1 MTERR
6 HMLCRSCHAGCGVLV
21 EIDAGHPISVS
32 GDPGNPLYRGFCCV
46 KGRSMPQQWSSPT
59 RLLHSQKRR
68 ADGSHAPIPVEQA
81 MDEIAVRLREI
92 LEARG
97 PRAVATYSG
106 TMATNAGAANGA
118 VTSAFLKAIGSRMGF
133 NSNTIDQPGKM
144 VAAAL
149 FGSWMAP
156 PTPFEQ
162 AKVVMLVGCNP
173 LVAMSG
179 GIPHTNP
186 GRTLTDALARGLQ
199 LIVIDPRRSETAR
212 RATLHLQSR
221 PGEDVAL
228 LAGLIRI
235 ILSEGLQD
243 SAFLTEHAV
252 GVEALREAVEPFTP
266 AAVALRCDV
275 PEADLLRAAR
285 LFAGSGPGVATA
297 GTGPNMS
304 GPTTLFEYL
313 LRCLNTLCG
322 RWQRA
327 GERVVEPP
335 CLGQSAPMKAQA
347 SPPMADYAYGFGE
360 RLRVRGLANTA
371 AGMPTAALADEIL
384 LPGEGQV
391 RALLSHGG
399 NPVAAWPDQ
408 LKTIEAMKALDLLVQ
423 IDATMSATAK
433 LADYVIAVKHP
444 LEMPGITLTQ
454 EYLSSYAVG
463 FGTTAPY
470 AQYTPALVDPPAGSD
485 VIDDWTFFYGLAQ
498 RLGVQLTIKPVSFS
512 GTVRIAGQ
520 PMNMDEQPTTDE
532 LFDMVTR
539 GSRIPLDE
547 IRKHPEGRLYPDPPV
562 EVAPRDAGWPGRLD
576 LGNPRMLAD
585 LAEVAAAGRESS
597 RGGASEAEHRPFR
610 LISRRQANVLNSV
623 GRDVPAQTRGQTTN
637 PAWLHPDDAAELGL
651 AAGAI
656 VEIRSQRASIRAVVG
671 LDPDLRRGLVSM
683 THGWG
688 DAPECDDQL
697 REIGANTGR
706 LSAVDSDYE
715 RYTGLPRMSNIP
727 VSLSIPARLDQRID
741 SPSAGSVAGRRRAV
755 RASASA
761 SASDESPAT
770 R

>member
-1 MTERR
+1 MPAQR
-6 HMLCRSCHAGCGVLV
+6 HTLCRSCHAGCGVLV
-21 EIDAGHPISVS
+21 EIDRGRPISVK
-32 GDPGNPLYRGFCCV
+32 GDPDNPLYRGFCCV

-59 RLLHSQKRR
+59 RLLHSQKRGP
-68 ADGSHAPIPVEQA
+68 DGRYEPIPVEQA
-81 MDEIAVRLREI
+81 MDEIALRLRAI

-97 PRAVATYSG
+97 PRTVATYSG

-162 AKVVMLVGCNP
+162 ANVVMLVGCNP

-235 ILSEGLQD
+235 ILAEELQD
-243 SAFLTEHAV
+243 ADFLAENAV
-252 GVEALREAVEPFTP
+252 GLEALRAAVEPFTP
-266 AAVALRCDV
+266 ATAATRCDV
-275 PEADLLRAAR
+275 PEEDLVRAAR
-285 LFAGSGPGVATA
+285 LFARSGPGVATA

-304 GPTTLFEYL
+304 AHTTLLEYL
-313 LRCLNTLCG
+313 LRCLNTICG

-335 CLGQSAPMKAQA
+335 CLGQSAPVKAQA

-360 RLRVRGLANTA
+360 RMRVRGLANTA

-384 LPGEGQV
+384 MPGEGQV
-391 RALLSHGG
+391 RALISHGG

-408 LKTIEAMKALDLLVQ
+408 LKTIEAMKALELLVQ
-423 IDATMSATAK
+423 IDTTMSATAK

-520 PMNMDEQPTTDE
+520 PMDMDDQPTTDE
-532 LFDMVTR
+532 LFDMVTK

-547 IRKHPEGRLYPDPPV
+547 IRRHPEGRLYPDPPIT
-562 EVAPRDAGWPGRLD
+562 VAPKDEGWTGRLD
-576 LGNPRMLAD
+576 LGNTQMMED
-585 LAEVAAAGRESS
+585 LAEVAAEGRELLRAGRSA
-597 RGGASEAEHRPFR
+597 GQGAGAGEAERWPFR
-610 LISRRQANVLNSV
+610 LISRRQMNVLNSV
-623 GRDVPAQTRGQTTN
+623 GRDIPEQTRGQTTN
-637 PAWLHPDDAAELGL
+637 PAWLHPDDAAALGL
-651 AAGAI
+651 ASGEL

-671 LDPDLRRGLVSM
+671 IDPSLRRGLVSM
-683 THGWG
+683 THSWG
-688 DAPECDDQL
+688 DVPECDDRV

-727 VSLSIPARLDQRID
+727 VSLGVPERSAQGLD
-741 SPSAGSVAGRRRAV
+741 SPPGDAR
-755 RASASA
+755 
-761 SASDESPAT
+761 P
-770 R
+770 

>member
-1 MTERR
+1 MSEQR
-6 HMLCRSCHAGCGVLV
+6 HTLCRSCHAGCGVLV
-21 EIDAGHPISVS
+21 EIDGGRPISVK
-32 GDPGNPLYRGFCCV
+32 GDPDNPLYRGFCCV

-68 ADGSHAPIPVEQA
+68 PDGSHEPIPVEQA
-81 MDEIAVRLREI
+81 MDEIALRLREI
-92 LEARG
+92 LETRG

-243 SAFLTEHAV
+243 SEFLAENTV
-252 GVEALREAVEPFTP
+252 GLETLRETVEPFTP
-266 AAVALRCDV
+266 TAVAARCDV
-275 PEADLLRAAR
+275 PEEDLVRAAR
-285 LFAGSGPGVATA
+285 LFACSGPGVVTA

-304 GPTTLFEYL
+304 AHTTLLEYL
-313 LRCLNTLCG
+313 LRCLNTICG

-360 RLRVRGLANTA
+360 RMRVRGLANTA

-384 LPGEGQV
+384 MPGEGQV
-391 RALLSHGG
+391 RALISHGG

-408 LKTIEAMKALDLLVQ
+408 LKTIEAMKALELLVQ
-423 IDATMSATAK
+423 IDTTLSATAK

-485 VIDDWTFFYGLAQ
+485 VIDDWSFFYGLAQ

-512 GTVRIAGQ
+512 GTVRVAGQ
-520 PMNMDEQPTTDE
+520 PMDMDEQPTTDE
-532 LFDMVTR
+532 LFDMVTK
-539 GSRIPLDE
+539 GSRISLDE
-547 IRKHPEGRLYPDPPV
+547 VRKHPEGRLYPESPV
-562 EVAPRDAGWPGRLD
+562 TIAAKDEGWTGRLD
-576 LGNPRMLAD
+576 LGNGRMMAD
-585 LAEVAAAGRESS
+585 LAEIAAEGRE
-597 RGGASEAEHRPFR
+597 RDRAGALEGERWPFR
-610 LISRRQANVLNSV
+610 LISRRQMNVLNSV
-623 GRDVPAQTRGQTTN
+623 GRDIPAQTRGQTTN
-637 PAWLHPDDAAELGL
+637 PAWIHPDDAAELGL
-651 AAGAI
+651 GAGEL
-656 VEIRSQRASIRAVVG
+656 VEIRSQRAAIRAVVG
-671 LDPDLRRGLVSM
+671 LDPSLRRGLVSM
-683 THGWG
+683 THSWG
-688 DAPECDDQL
+688 DVPECDDRV

-727 VSLSIPARLDQRID
+727 VSLSIPESDAQGVEAPPVG
-741 SPSAGSVAGRRRAV
+741 SPPSRRRAT
-755 RASASA
+755 RASA